1 MAQKVS
7 LSDKERWRMKD
18 LYLAWDNKK
27 PTIKARDMSSHSGLY
42 VRSGDDALV
51 TTHRST
57 MDIGLIN
64 MPDAWQAPVTLEMC
78 REYER
83 DRQRTILAHDMLE
96 DIFDDFLSESG
107 TE

>member
-57 MDIGLIN
+57 MDNVLIN
-64 MPDAWQAPVTLEMC
+64 MPDAWQAPVSLEMC

-96 DIFDDFLSESG
+96 DIYDDFLSESG